1 MKKEILEKFKE
12 EFENDFKLSSNR
24 LGGDHL
30 LSGFL
35 LGLMSGNDAVKSGLG
50 SFFAI
55 KSSNLIAQK
64 DYLNAA
70 LNIFYGYTLLKDKK
84 MGKDFKNF
92 QNNNGFYG
100 NNSYNNNNDDYAF
113 RYNQAMINASNAGAM
128 GQFCPRFNSE
138 SDFVNYWC
146 PRGQQFGGGVGYGY
160 NNGYNNNA
168 YNQFMQN
175 NTLFQKINNSI
186 DNLICQLPFVNI
198 ADRGTIRLIKGIL
211 IGAFIF
217 YLLNNEKS
225 QEFIFSNIIK
235 GSSFLQGFVEE
246 IKERFEDIKAEIEEE
261 KEAENE

>member
-1 MKKEILEKFKE
+1 MSQDILKKFKD
-12 EFENDFKLSSNR
+12 EFEKDFQLSSTR
-24 LGGDHL
+24 LSGDNL

-35 LGLMSGNDAVKSGLG
+35 IGLMSGNGAIKSGL
-50 SFFAI
+50 SAFFAI
-55 KSSNLIAQK
+55 KASNLIAQK

-70 LNIFYGYTLLKDKK
+70 LNVFYGYTLLKDKK
-84 MGKDFKNF
+84 MSSNNSNNNF
-92 QNNNGFYG
+92 NGNNFNGNYNNGFYG
-100 NNSYNNNNDDYAF
+100 NNDYAA

-128 GQFCPRFNSE
+128 GQFCPRFNNE
-138 SDFVNYWC
+138 NDFVNYWC
-146 PRGQQFGGGVGYGY
+146 PKNQGYGIGYDMNY
-160 NNGYNNNA
+160 NNS

-246 IKERFEDIKAEIEEE
+246 IKERFEDIKAELEEE